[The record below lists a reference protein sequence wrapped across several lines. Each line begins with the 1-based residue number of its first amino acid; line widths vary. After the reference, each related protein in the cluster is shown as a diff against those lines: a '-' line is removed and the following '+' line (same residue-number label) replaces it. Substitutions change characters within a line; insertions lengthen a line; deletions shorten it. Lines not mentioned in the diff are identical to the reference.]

1 MKSLSVKLGV
11 VLAVIGLAIFGYK
24 EALAFDVDGFKSGMS
39 QKEVENL
46 IRFKNFSKID
56 IGQES
61 ISAFDIPVTINSR
74 IYQFVFKDNKLI
86 HFKMSFPPSVNNFIF
101 LFDKFIS
108 IYGQP
113 VFSTPNIMLSSTGEM
128 RVIRFTF
135 FDNLSEPNIFD
146 SVTEIIELYLFGESP
161 KASLNVK
168 YQAGSLK

>member
-1 MKSLSVKLGV
+1 MKSLSVKLGII
-11 VLAVIGLAIFGYK
+11 LIGLAIFGYG
-24 EALAFDVDGFKSGMS
+24 EAIAFDVEGFKSGMS

-46 IRFKNFSKID
+46 IRSMNFSKID
-56 IGQES
+56 IGNNN
-61 ISAFDIPVTINSR
+61 ISAFDIPVTNNSR

-135 FDNLSEPNIFD
+135 FNNLSEPNIFD

-161 KASLNVK
+161 KASLNVM